1 MATLSHVYLSIHGEW
16 TTSAWLGEIAQVG
29 LRLPFAAAATAPD
42 KGSIWTPIENG
53 DVVADTGVTS
63 GTNGQLART
72 WTARVGASGSGEN
85 WDDAAQVDAA
95 EDVYTFLNAIKA
107 YFYSGFRF
115 THVKQAAIDP
125 SGNFAGKA
133 SVYSFTTPLAGTGT
147 SVAPPQVA
155 CALSFRAPVM
165 GRRGRGRMYLPAVTG
180 SQIVSDGTVA
190 STMRTTV
197 IGHLAT
203 LVNDL
208 QNVPGLSTY
217 LPILSVLSP
226 GSTTAVRPSEL
237 RIGDRWDT
245 QKRRRQQVPEAYTV
259 QAL

>member
-1 MATLSHVYLSIHGEW
+1 MPDLHHVYLSIHGEW
-16 TTSAWLGEIAQVG
+16 TSTAWLGESAQVG
-29 LRLPFAAAATAPD
+29 LRLPFAYVTGGPA
-42 KGSIWTPIENG
+42 KGSIWTPEANG
-53 DVVADTGVTS
+53 EVVADTGVTAGS
-63 GTNGQLART
+63 NGQLART
-72 WTARVGASGSGEN
+72 WTARIGASGSGEN

-107 YFYSGFRF
+107 YYYSGFRF

-125 SGNFAGKA
+125 NGNFAGKA

-147 SVAPPQVA
+147 AVAPPQIA

-165 GRRGRGRMYLPAVTG
+165 GRRGRGRMYLPAITQ
-180 SQIVSDGTVA
+180 SQIGSDGTVA
-190 STMRTTV
+190 STMRTVV
-197 IGHLAT
+197 IGHLQT

-217 LPILSVLSP
+217 QPILSVLSP
-226 GSTTAVRPSEL
+226 GSPTAVRPSEL

-245 QKRRRQQVPEAYTV
+245 QTRRRQQVPEAYTV